1 MIPAQQSDGVL
12 VAVERVPTRILG
24 LTSLMAVGV
33 PLALA
38 VALDGPAA
46 IGAVVVSVVAVAGVG
61 GVWRVRARLR
71 GLPLEIGGVGVRGT
85 LDGRPAFWFRARLG
99 MGRYAKRGTAAITWR
114 GDDGTVV
121 VLDVLAAPGP
131 RVGAWTVVAVDS
143 GRRVAPGG
151 VFIVAITADDGRVWT
166 LERSI
171 PQSDVRDG
179 RFGARWDEL
188 RPPAAAPG

>member
-24 LTSLMAVGV
+24 LTSAVAVGV

-46 IGAVVVSVVAVAGVG
+46 IGAVIVSVLAVASVG
-61 GVWRVRARLR
+61 GVWRVRSRLR
-71 GLPLEIGGVGVRGT
+71 ELPLEIGATGVRGT

-99 MGRYAKRGTAAITWR
+99 MGRFAKRGTAEISWR

-121 VLDVLAAPGP
+121 VLDTIAAPGP
-131 RVGAWTVVAVDS
+131 RVGAWTAVAVDRS
-143 GRRVAPGG
+143 GRVAQHG
-151 VFIVAITADDGRVWT
+151 VFVVRITADDGRSWT
-166 LERSI
+166 EERVI
-171 PQSDVRDG
+171 AQNDVRDG
-179 RFGARWDEL
+179 RFGPTWGEI
-188 RPPAAAPG
+188 RPPS

>member
-1 MIPAQQSDGVL
+1 MIPAQQTDGVL

-24 LTSLMAVGV
+24 LASLVTVGV

-38 VALDGPAA
+38 VALDGSAA
-46 IGAVVVSVVAVAGVG
+46 IGAVIISVVAVASVG
-61 GVWRVRARLR
+61 GVWRVRSRLR
-71 GLPLEIGGVGVRGT
+71 GLPLEIGGIGARGA
-85 LDGRPAFWFRARLG
+85 LDGRPAYWFRVRLG
-99 MGRYAKRGTAAITWR
+99 LGRYARSGTAAIHWR

-143 GRRVAPGG
+143 GRRVGKGG
-151 VFIVAITADDGRVWT
+151 AFVVAITADDGRSWT

-171 PQSDVRDG
+171 PQSDVREG
-179 RFGARWDEL
+179 RFGAGFEEVRQ
-188 RPPAAAPG
+188 PVSTVG